1 MTDLLEKIKSAKEL
15 KYFIDMGFEL
25 YIYNDKG
32 EIYNGNVMDFAETI
46 MDELGVKND
55 G

>member
-25 YIYNDKG
+25 YIYN
-32 EIYNGNVMDFAETI
+32 GNV